1 VDLNNDQENN
11 DTFFFWDDYHCTTLV
26 HDALANLSFEILE
39 NLNSPFSIR
48 KRNSFATKT
57 FVLTLGDY
65 MQ

>member
-11 DTFFFWDDYHCTTLV
+11 DTFFFWDDYHTTTLV

-39 NLNSPFSIR
+39 NLISPFSIR
-48 KRNSFATKT
+48 KRNS
-57 FVLTLGDY
+57 DY